1 MGEGFDE
8 RLLVEPGREGKDE
21 VNEEHEE
28 EFGVGEEEQVS
39 PFAKCSVTNKHT
51 GP

>member
-1 MGEGFDE
+1 MIGCWWSREGK
-8 RLLVEPGREGKDE
+8 GREGKEMIE

-28 EFGVGEEEQVS
+28 EFRVGEDEQVS